1 MQSIKNNKKTLPLY
15 KKKDSFFL
23 PRYENAIIKN
33 PVVDAKTL
41 AKLYQWTT
49 ARSMNVVASTML
61 LHLDAPGWFDSL
73 SWLDVGNQM
82 KGGFQSYTEDFALY
96 VASRKYLP
104 SELRESLDEA
114 TYATLDRLNR
124 LR

>member
-1 MQSIKNNKKTLPLY
+1 MQSIKNNKTLPPHT
-15 KKKDSFFL
+15 KKDSLRL
-23 PRYENAIIKN
+23 PIYEDSIIMN

-41 AKLYQWTT
+41 AKLYQSTT

-73 SWLDVGNQM
+73 CWLDVGNQM

-96 VASRKYLP
+96 VSSRKYLP